1 MCRVD
6 GKKVEVQAAM
16 PAAAAI
22 STFYVYYIPLNGFYF
37 MWSTAHFLLWFTCTV
52 PLMTNGMSI
61 HQWLLCLFLVTC
73 DIAPLFSISRAFVMH
88 TEQNRETISRFLQES
103 NNITNEIAFSS
114 SWQRFSMCFHF
125 KSLSTFPRRN
135 QTKHLNRIS
144 PKNHTHFS
152 YKLKTK
158 KTKK

>member
-1 MCRVD
+1 MARRWKCR
-6 GKKVEVQAAM
+6 QQCQQQQQF
-16 PAAAAI
+16 PH
-22 STFYVYYIPLNGFYF
+22 F
-37 MWSTAHFLLWFTCTV
+37 MFIIFHWMVSILCGLQRIFFLWFTCTV
-52 PLMTNGMSI
+52 PSMTNGMSI